1 MTELYIVSVQ
11 IQSVEDNNMGVSL
24 KTLKNEISI
33 DSQFAAQ
40 KNEHETRVNYKDAQ
54 FVGTSANDFTAGTT
68 NANWDVYFGS
78 YRLYSTTNG
87 IYGSQI
93 YTPFYTIPGQYY
105 TFHYD
110 YTARLGSTNIQ
121 MGLVSEEPDDPT
133 TWQEKPWIA
142 TFNPLQDQA
151 ITFKA
156 QSEITYFVAAHFST
170 TNNTDNIRFDSLR
183 IVPTDIPQNLQIE
196 QFNLRTPSINTAG
209 YNVNSDEYYE
219 KHTYGDRAYFRL
231 QSIKIFQMTNQSEIT
246 IRGRLND

>member
-1 MTELYIVSVQ
+1 
-11 IQSVEDNNMGVSL
+11 MGVSL

-40 KNEHETRVNYKDAQ
+40 NNEHEIRVNYKDSQ
-54 FVGTSANDFTAGTT
+54 FVGSSVNDFTAGTGST
-68 NANWDVYFGS
+68 NFDIYFSG
-78 YRLYSTTNG
+78 YRLFSTTSG

-93 YTPFYTIPGQYY
+93 YTSFETIPGQYY

-110 YTARLGSTNIQ
+110 YITRTGSTTIQ

-133 TWQEKPWIA
+133 TWATKPWLA
-142 TFNPLQDQA
+142 TFSPLQDQA

-156 QSEITYFVAAHFST
+156 QSAITYFVAAHFST
-170 TNNTDNIRFDSLR
+170 ANNTDHIRFDNLR
-183 IVPTDIPQNLQIE
+183 MIPSEIPQNLQIE
-196 QFNLRTPSINTAG
+196 QFNIRTPSTNTAT

-219 KHTYGDRAYFRL
+219 KYTYGDKAYFRL
-231 QSIKIFQMTNQSEIT
+231 NNIKLTLMTTQSEIT